1 MPFDWQEF
9 LNLAESLLAVDT
21 EAAYRSA
28 ISRAYYSVFNVAL
41 ERAHENKCR
50 FDSELETGIHK
61 KCWALY
67 SKGPDLTCV
76 QLGID
81 GDRLRESRVRADY
94 KSGEY
99 RRLSEDARQ
108 VIAKARLLR
117 TRLATLDRRY
127 PLP

>member
-9 LNLAESLLAVDT
+9 LNLAERLLADDT

-28 ISRAYYSVFNVAL
+28 ISRAYYSVFNVAFA
-41 ERAHENKCR
+41 RAQENKCK
-50 FDSELETGIHK
+50 FDTDLEAGIHK
-61 KCWALY
+61 KCWVLY
-67 SKGPDLTCV
+67 SKGPDQTCM

-99 RRLSEDARQ
+99 RRLSEDAKQ
-108 VIAKARLLR
+108 AIAKAKLLR
-117 TRLATLDRRY
+117 DKLNALDKRY